1 MREREAALLRLGFGC
16 RETFSCLG
24 DVFSINWMR
33 DAANLTQTVGA
44 QIDLV
49 TNETAVPRA
58 HTDPN
63 HISHPQQYGDTTI
76 RADQIGMFEGSPQS
90 QHGKYSLCSS
100 STRHLLAAF
109 LLLFS
114 PCCPN
119 ESPCCLLEYFGFFLG
134 YLEACYDTQP
144 CINCTHSHYRMP
156 GRMTRTVCCSDSSS
170 A

>member
-1 MREREAALLRLGFGC
+1 MAFGC

-76 RADQIGMFEGSPQS
+76 RADQIGMFEGSAQF

-100 STRHLLAAF
+100 STRHLLATF

-114 PCCPN
+114 LYVAQMNLPV
-119 ESPCCLLEYFGFFLG
+119 
-134 YLEACYDTQP
+134 ACSN
-144 CINCTHSHYRMP
+144 IL
-156 GRMTRTVCCSDSSS
+156 VSSS
-170 A
+170 ATSKPVTTHNPALIAHIVITECLANDSNGVLQ